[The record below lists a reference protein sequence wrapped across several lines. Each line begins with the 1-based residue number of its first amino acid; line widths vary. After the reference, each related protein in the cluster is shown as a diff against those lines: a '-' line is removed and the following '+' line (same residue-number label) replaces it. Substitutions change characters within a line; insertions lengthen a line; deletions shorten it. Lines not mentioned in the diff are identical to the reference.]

1 MLKEQILDVL
11 LSNERSVKVLANV
24 LQINPVRVLV
34 SNYEECHGQVSLDT
48 WKYVL
53 HQLGYPKEHFQQLVL
68 ADQMIADVTDIAGID
83 DLEENNCGA
92 QSIPRNSQLPESLSP
107 PDETLVE
114 ENVVEDAAKG
124 DDDQDSSMEAAAEK
138 GSSLENNKF
147 SSTVQSLSQGNSSI
161 LGLVSVVENGRSQHA
176 NSALAVI
183 EERDENSSLQLQIQA
198 DYQQQSIDET
208 TTPSRPTT
216 PEAPGSTNDPVVT
229 GQERSRQNN
238 AGAEAEAEAD
248 PPGNGEEENS
258 DQESG
263 SPYKTPTENDCI
275 AENDFMENNNGL
287 YAELQKVVKN
297 FVNKC
302 KRK

>member
-1 MLKEQILDVL
+1 MLKEQILDL
-11 LSNERSVKVLANV
+11 LVSNERSVKVLANV
-24 LQINPVRVLV
+24 LQINPVRELV

-48 WKYVL
+48 WKHVL

-68 ADQMIADVTDIAGID
+68 ADQMIADATDIAGID

-92 QSIPRNSQLPESLSP
+92 QSIPRDSQLPESLSP
-107 PDETLVE
+107 PDENLVE

-147 SSTVQSLSQGNSSI
+147 SSIVQSLSQGNSSI
-161 LGLVSVVENGRSQHA
+161 LGLGSVVEHA
-176 NSALAVI
+176 NSALSVI
-183 EERDENSSLQLQIQA
+183 EGRDENSSLQHQIQA
-198 DYQQQSIDET
+198 DYQQQLIDET

-216 PEAPGSTNDPVVT
+216 PEAPRSTNDPVVT
-229 GQERSRQNN
+229 GQERSCQNN
-238 AGAEAEAEAD
+238 VGAEAD

-287 YAELQKVVKN
+287 YAEVQKVVNN
-297 FVNKC
+297 FVM
-302 KRK
+302 